1 MLRVGERLQ
10 KERTRKGL
18 TLEEVAKA
26 TKIRLQFLQAI
37 EKGDYKSLP
46 SSAYIQGFIRN
57 YAEFLELPVR
67 ETVAIFKREFDEREY
82 LGVLPKSFTKPEHSA
97 LAGFRFGW
105 TPLFIILGLVFILF
119 YVIFQ
124 YRSAFINPSLTITA
138 PQENAVVASQIITV
152 TGKTDP
158 NDTVTINDLPAFTD
172 KDGNFKK
179 DITVFAGANS
189 ITVKTVNNFGKISIV
204 VRHIILKNQ

>member
-10 KERTRKGL
+10 KERVRKGF

-57 YAEFLELPVR
+57 YAEFLDLPVR
-67 ETVAIFKREFDEREY
+67 ETVAVFKREFDEREY
-82 LGVLPKSFTKPEHSA
+82 LRVLPESFTKPENKA
-97 LAGFRFGW
+97 FAGFRFGW
-105 TPLFIILGLVFILF
+105 TSLFIIVGLLFVVFYI
-119 YVIFQ
+119 IFQ
-124 YRSAFINPSLTITA
+124 YRFAFINPSLTITS
-138 PQENAVVASQIITV
+138 PQENAVETTQIITV
-152 TGKTDP
+152 TGQTDP

-172 KDGNFKK
+172 KDGTFKK
-179 DITVFAGANS
+179 DITIFSGTNT
-189 ITVKTVNNFGKISIV
+189 ITIKVVNNFGRISTASRQV
-204 VRHIILKNQ
+204 ILKNQ